1 MAKQSPVIVWF
12 RDDLRLAD
20 HPALT
25 TAVKAGAPLVC
36 LYVLDE
42 ESRGIRPHGG
52 ASRWWLAQSLRAL
65 AASLHEHGHALVL
78 RRGKAAD
85 VVPHLA
91 DEVDAAAVHANR
103 RYDQAGVASDN
114 AVAASL
120 EKKGRA
126 WKTHAGNLL
135 AEPGTLRTASGEPI
149 KIYSAFWKHLR
160 QAKMREPLRAPQ
172 ALAAAGKTRVKSD
185 PLDSWGLEPT
195 KPDWAGGLRKT
206 WTPGEATA
214 RAHLRA
220 FAFDALADYAG
231 ARDRV
236 DHDATSRLSPHLRFG
251 EISAAQVWTVCPFA
265 ADHPKER
272 RIAPHAV
279 EKFLSELSW
288 REFAY
293 HTWAENPHLA
303 TQNLRDQF
311 DDFPWR
317 HDTKALHAWQKGQT
331 GYPLV
336 DAGMRQLWET
346 GWLPNR
352 VRMVAASLLT
362 KHLLIDWRQGE
373 RWFWDTLV
381 DADPANNP
389 FNWQWVAGT
398 GIDSAPYF
406 RIFNPMLQ
414 SEKFD
419 PAGDYIRAQCPELES
434 LSDRLVHRPW
444 EADADTNGQRSSDK
458 ASGKMSK
465 PYPSPIVDYDA
476 GRKRALAAYDKLK
489 KSSH

>member
-1 MAKQSPVIVWF
+1 MP
-12 RDDLRLAD
+12 DL
-20 HPALT
+20 T
-25 TAVKAGAPLVC
+25 
-36 LYVLDE
+36 DE
-42 ESRGIRPHGG
+42 I
-52 ASRWWLAQSLRAL
+52 
-65 AASLHEHGHALVL
+65 
-78 RRGKAAD
+78 
-85 VVPHLA
+85 
-91 DEVDAAAVHANR
+91 DAAAVHANR

-126 WKTHAGNLL
+126 FETHAGNLL

-172 ALAAAGKTRVKSD
+172 ALAAAGKTRVQSD

-251 EISAAQVWTVCPFA
+251 EISAAQVWTVCHFA

-279 EKFLSELSW
+279 EKFLSELGW

-303 TQNLRDQF
+303 
-311 DDFPWR
+311 
-317 HDTKALHAWQKGQT
+317 AQK
-331 GYPLV
+331 PP
-336 DAGMRQLWET
+336 R
-346 GWLPNR
+346 P
-352 VRMVAASLLT
+352 VR
-362 KHLLIDWRQGE
+362 
-373 RWFWDTLV
+373 
-381 DADPANNP
+381 
-389 FNWQWVAGT
+389 
-398 GIDSAPYF
+398 
-406 RIFNPMLQ
+406 
-414 SEKFD
+414 
-419 PAGDYIRAQCPELES
+419 
-434 LSDRLVHRPW
+434 
-444 EADADTNGQRSSDK
+444 
-458 ASGKMSK
+458 
-465 PYPSPIVDYDA
+465 
-476 GRKRALAAYDKLK
+476 
-489 KSSH
+489 